1 MKKIITTLVLAA
13 MLLTTLCATVA
24 AESYMDKVPAT
35 CEYEVT
41 IKKADPAVVKKDGVI
56 DVDGGEYIKAE
67 VPFSEL
73 SLNFMDAADYLACE
87 EMAKSM
93 EYYFSWDDV
102 HGFNFAV
109 KYNAQDGFNTNIP
122 MGEDPEKP
130 GDEFMCNVA
139 LNFSTGVHKEES
151 GWALLYY
158 AVAKN
163 INDGSYLYG
172 HYNQLGNSGTYAP
185 KGGQD
190 FDVFYPGNNDVIFE
204 WSVPFNEILD
214 VAPADGVSFIF
225 TLSAG
230 AGKGTAEAPFTNNWT
245 VSLGQ
250 SGFLVQSSP
259 DNKNATAIIST
270 EPIKD
275 TPAVE
280 DTTVTTNTPD
290 TTIVPGPAITVDG
303 VVTTPAPT
311 QEPTTQIVTEVVT
324 SQVAVTNEAGET
336 ETNEAGEVVT
346 EVVTEVI
353 TSVVTEAP
361 TQAPDGNKAPVTGDP
376 MVIAAVVAAISACG
390 IVVAKKR
397 K

>member
-1 MKKIITTLVLAA
+1 M
-13 MLLTTLCATVA
+13 TV
-24 AESYMDKVPAT
+24 
-35 CEYEVT
+35 
-41 IKKADPAVVKKDGVI
+41 KKADTAVVKKDGVI
-56 DVDGGEYIKAE
+56 DLEGGEYIKAE

-73 SLNFMDAADYLACE
+73 SLNFMDAADYVTCE

-93 EYYFSWDDV
+93 EYYFSWDET

-122 MGEDPEKP
+122 MGTDPEKP
-130 GDEFMCNVA
+130 GDEFMCNVG
-139 LNFSTGVHKEES
+139 LNFSTGVHKEEP

-172 HYNQLGNSGTYAP
+172 HYDQLGNSGTYAP
-185 KGGQD
+185 KGGED
-190 FDVFYPGNNDVIFE
+190 FDVFYPGNNEVIFE

-250 SGFLVQSSP
+250 CGFLVQSSP

-275 TPAVE
+275 APAT
-280 DTTVTTNTPD
+280 DAPVTD
-290 TTIVPGPAITVDG
+290 VPTDGPVTDAPTDG
-303 VVTTPAPT
+303 PVVSDKPATTPAPT
-311 QEPTTQIVTEVVT
+311 QSATTVVESVEVEVTDGDGNVVT
-324 SQVAVTNEAGET
+324 DTDGNA
-336 ETNEAGEVVT
+336 
-346 EVVTEVI
+346 VTEVI
-353 TSVVTEAP
+353 TTIITEAP
-361 TQAPDGNKAPVTGDP
+361 TQSAGGNAGGSPVTGDP
-376 MVIAAVVAAISACG
+376 MIIAAVVAAISACG
-390 IVVAKKR
+390 VVVAKKR